1 MDPFEEWVRGA
12 QSTCVQRYK
21 DDLIKLGANFDSF
34 KRDTADVID
43 DLVSEGI
50 PRMAARDIYAAVSD
64 AIAQRSAPLAVFW
77 DIENVPIP
85 SACTG
90 RFAALRVKK
99 ALAEY
104 GDLVVFRGYAS
115 IGLNNIPQE
124 KRSELQLSGCH
135 LVDCPHNGRK
145 EVADK
150 MIIVDAMEFA
160 FERPDG
166 AVLCFVTGDTDY
178 AYLLSILQRRQR
190 WRTIVISQGSLES
203 MLHVNCSV
211 RLRWE
216 TDILQLGTLQ
226 EQPRPDTL
234 DASTLSVR
242 MSRQITSDTLTPRS
256 YATAA
261 TSGPGSQG
269 ALSLQ
274 LRANPSYPSTAEAR
288 IDVATLLRHA
298 MRSCPEGARI
308 GSGYLKSFVGT
319 FLKQTYPSR
328 FPNREVVKTFFAEA
342 IDSGIITESGER
354 DCKVLAFS
362 ADFGSP
368 STRPSTEILE
378 STLPPVSVNDLPEDF
393 RKAAVARPYVIFIR
407 SSLCPRS
414 NDLPGGTFTQV
425 FEDWNFLMY
434 ASKPCALSAVDA
446 CPQLRFG
453 SLVDWRKVQQRSTS
467 VDRPVTKMPASVG
480 VPPEASAVVHF
491 EACSR
496 CASSCPRAEMFV
508 SRNGLICERCNEPA
522 EEDSALAAEEA
533 LAKKRVCNLLDLLAE
548 NDEIYVTEDILCR
561 TVCGKH
567 PKECISLKQ
576 AKSWIRLAERD
587 RLLVLYPRGNNLN
600 VSLSRYYQEAT
611 SRFPAFDLDT
621 SAEEAHVEDLI
632 RRSGWW
638 VKRTIV
644 IESLQAN
651 FARMK
656 NAFMRTR
663 VLMNGYKRNRL
674 FIGKGLHGQTVAL
687 TWEGARAALRF
698 LVPPDQSP
706 PQKQS
711 DFDDGGVYVIK
722 DSDSEEDVGCASLS
736 VLPGTVGVGD
746 AAFSG
751 S

>member
-1 MDPFEEWVRGA
+1 MDPFEEWVRET

-21 DDLIKLGANFDSF
+21 DDLLKLGANFDSF
-34 KRDTADVID
+34 KRDAADVID

-50 PRMAARDIYAAVSD
+50 PKMAARDIYAAVSN

-85 SACTG
+85 AACTG

-99 ALAEY
+99 ALAKY

-178 AYLLSILQRRQR
+178 AYLLSILQRRPR
-190 WRTIVISQGSLES
+190 WQTIVISQGSLES
-203 MLHVNCSV
+203 MLHVNCSA

-216 TDILQLGTLQ
+216 TDILQLETPQ
-226 EQPRPDTL
+226 EQPRPDAL
-234 DASTLSVR
+234 DVSTSYVR
-242 MSRQITSDTLTPRS
+242 MSRQMASSTSTPRS

-261 TSGPGSQG
+261 TSGPGPQG

-274 LRANPSYPSTAEAR
+274 LRANPSYLTTAEAR
-288 IDVATLLRHA
+288 IDYATLLRHA
-298 MRSCPEGARI
+298 MSSCPEGARI
-308 GSGYLKSFVGT
+308 GSGYLKSFVGS

-328 FPNREVVKTFFAEA
+328 FPNREVVKAFFAEA
-342 IDSGIITESGER
+342 IESGIIAESGER
-354 DCKVLAFS
+354 ECKILALS

-368 STRPSTEILE
+368 NAGPSTNIE
-378 STLPPVSVNDLPEDF
+378 STLSPVSVNDLPDDF
-393 RKAAVARPYVIFIR
+393 RKAAVARPYVIFIL
-407 SSLCPRS
+407 SSLCPKS
-414 NDLPGGTFTQV
+414 SDIPGGTFTQV
-425 FEDWNFLMY
+425 YRDWKILMY
-434 ASKPCALSAVDA
+434 ASKPCALRAMEA

-453 SLVDWRKVQQRSTS
+453 SLVDWGKVHQSGTS
-467 VDRPVTKMPASVG
+467 GGGPVTKMPASVG
-480 VPPEASAVVHF
+480 AAPDASGVVHF

-496 CASSCPRAEMFV
+496 CASSFPRVEMFV
-508 SRNGLICERCNEPA
+508 SRKGLICEKCNEPA
-522 EEDSALAAEEA
+522 EEESARAEEQA
-533 LAKKRVCNLLDLLAE
+533 LAKKRICNLLDLLAE

-561 TVCGKH
+561 AVCIKH

-587 RLLVLYPRGNNLN
+587 RLLVLYPRNNNLN

-611 SRFPAFDLDT
+611 SPFPAFDLDT
-621 SAEEAHVEDLI
+621 SAEEAHVENLI

-644 IESLQAN
+644 IASLRAN

-674 FIGKGLHGQTVAL
+674 FIGKGEYGQTVAL
-687 TWEGARAALRF
+687 TMEGARAALRL
-698 LVPPDQSP
+698 LVPRDESP
-706 PQKQS
+706 PQEQS
-711 DFDDGGVYVIK
+711 DFSDGGVRVIQ
-722 DSDSEEDVGCASLS
+722 DFDSEEDVRFASPL
-736 VLPGTVGVGD
+736 VL
-746 AAFSG
+746 ASK
-751 S
+751 